1 MSFTYSSLKTAIQDY
16 LDNSETT
23 FVNTLDTFI
32 KNAEED
38 IIKNVEMLGWRKNV
52 TGAATSGNAYLGMP
66 SDYLSPYSLA
76 VIASSTHYYLQLK
89 HVTFMRDYTPAAA
102 TTGRPKYYGQFD
114 QDTFILAPTPDTGY
128 TFELHYLG
136 RPASITTQ
144 GDSGTTYISV
154 EAPDTLLYGCLTE
167 AGRFMK
173 LDPAEINIFET
184 EYAQRLMRLKNWS
197 EGKQSREETRYDR
210 LRNPIN

>member
-1 MSFTYSSLKTAIQDY
+1 MSFTYSSLKTAIQNY

-23 FVNTLDTFI
+23 FVDTLDTFI

-38 IIKNVEMLGWRKNV
+38 IIKNVEMLGWRNNV
-52 TGAATSGNAYLGMP
+52 TGTATTGSAYLGMP

-76 VIASSTHYYLQLK
+76 VISSNVHYYLQLK
-89 HVTFMRDYTPAAA
+89 HVTFIRDYTPAAA

-114 QDTFILAPTPDTGY
+114 QDTFILAPTPDATY
-128 TFELHYLG
+128 TFELHYLS
-136 RPASITTQ
+136 RPSSLTAQ

-154 EAPDTLLYGCLTE
+154 EASDTLLYGCLTE
-167 AGRFMK
+167 AARFMK
-173 LDPAEINIFET
+173 LDQSEIGMLEN
-184 EYAQRLMRLKNWS
+184 EYMQRLARLKNWS